1 LRYVVAWHW
10 HERKAK
16 RSSLVIP
23 ADPKKRSPC
32 LIIIIII
39 IIIASSPWAK
49 KYSLPL
55 MPIVDPDDTR
65 PTSLLECQDDNWEMD
80 DERFRLFQER
90 EDDEKENVMINMV
103 SMIARLQSSIDD
115 DSDEGEQEPVAKKRR
130 KSKREVMYTD
140 ADGTKHPLETRE
152 TWWYSALC
160 RQP

>member
-1 LRYVVAWHW
+1 MLSLGIGTNGKQKEAPSSFLPTQ
-10 HERKAK
+10 K
-16 RSSLVIP
+16 RDRLVSS
-23 ADPKKRSPC
+23 SSSSS
-32 LIIIIII
+32 
-39 IIIASSPWAK
+39 SSPWAK